1 MFDQRFRC
9 GKELAI
15 VKYRF
20 KESILHFFSRWYLQL
35 HTIKWRILSKF
46 NKNNTH
52 INENDRIRLKHQNIC
67 KTKKRNL
74 IWQILF
80 LMLGFIHS
88 VGFHA
93 SLNTRQTVLRDRF
106 FYCILFC
113 IHQPIFY
120 IFNHDSCYLIIA
132 EIPPSRLAKDL
143 DYKSTCFYLAYFQAI
158 FQKVSENLYLPSTK
172 HLETYLK
179 LLISCFNCP

>member
-1 MFDQRFRC
+1 MKDS
-9 GKELAI
+9 
-15 VKYRF
+15 V
-20 KESILHFFSRWYLQL
+20 
-35 HTIKWRILSKF
+35 KF

-106 FYCILFC
+106 FTALYFVFISQSSTFS
-113 IHQPIFY
+113 IM
-120 IFNHDSCYLIIA
+120 
-132 EIPPSRLAKDL
+132 IPV
-143 DYKSTCFYLAYFQAI
+143 T
-158 FQKVSENLYLPSTK
+158 
-172 HLETYLK
+172 
-179 LLISCFNCP
+179 

>member
-80 LMLGFIHS
+80 FMLGFTHS

-120 IFNHDSCYLIIA
+120 IFNHDSCYVIIA

-143 DYKSTCFYLAYFQAI
+143 D
-158 FQKVSENLYLPSTK
+158 
-172 HLETYLK
+172 H
-179 LLISCFNCP
+179 

>member
-1 MFDQRFRC
+1 MSKIKWKMNDALQSEERKSANRSWRIMSDQRFRC

-20 KESILHFFSRWYLQL
+20 KESILHFFSRWYLQF

-106 FYCILFC
+106 FTALYFVFISQSSTFS
-113 IHQPIFY
+113 IM
-120 IFNHDSCYLIIA
+120 
-132 EIPPSRLAKDL
+132 IPV
-143 DYKSTCFYLAYFQAI
+143 T
-158 FQKVSENLYLPSTK
+158 
-172 HLETYLK
+172 
-179 LLISCFNCP
+179 